1 MKARPVAASAAE
13 QRHETLMRY
22 LPIALWLPRYRA
34 SDLPGDVTAGVVVA
48 IMLVPQAM
56 AYALLAGLPPE
67 VGLYASVAPLVLYAV
82 FGSSRSMAV
91 GPTALVSLLV
101 ATTVARFAAE
111 GVHPVAL
118 VATLAALVGA
128 LQLTMGLLRLGFLVN
143 LLSQPVVAGF
153 TGAAALIIA
162 LSQMSHLAGI
172 RDVGHGKPHEMLVRL
187 LARWHD
193 ASLPTLGVAAGSL
206 LVLWVFRARLGSWLR
221 RRGMKERV
229 ADAVAKAGPLA
240 AVVAAMVVTW
250 ALDLPSRH
258 GVAVVGA
265 VPVGLPMWSA
275 PGLPL
280 EIAGDLAL
288 AALTIAFVSFM
299 ESISIAKVLAGKHRQ
314 PIRPNVEL
322 RAFGAANLA
331 AAFTGGYPV
340 SSGLSRSIVNHSTG
354 ARTALASLVTAALVG
369 ATLLFFTPLFRF
381 LPQATLAAVVLVAI
395 LGLVDGRAAG
405 KLYRYSR
412 ADFSAYALTAI
423 VVFLVGVQEGVAV
436 GVAASLLLFLWRA
449 SHPHLAV
456 LGRVGQTEHYRN
468 ILNYPVETCPHV
480 LAVRID
486 ESLFFANT
494 KFLEENLL
502 RLAAAQPGI
511 TDLILVCSAVNA
523 IDASALETLER
534 LDGELREAGV
544 RFHLAEVK
552 GPVMARLIRAGF
564 ADRFGPERIHLSTY
578 QAMIALGC
586 GGGRLQETTLA
597 S

>member
-1 MKARPVAASAAE
+1 
-13 QRHETLMRY
+13 
-22 LPIALWLPRYRA
+22 
-34 SDLPGDVTAGVVVA
+34 
-48 IMLVPQAM
+48 M

-67 VGLYASVAPLVLYAV
+67 IGLYASVVPLVIYAV

-101 ATTVARFAAE
+101 ATTVGRFAAE

-162 LSQMSHLAGI
+162 LSQMSHFAGI
-172 RDVGHGKPHEMLVRL
+172 RDVGHGKPHEVLVRL

-193 ASLPTLGVAAGSL
+193 ANLPTLGVAAGSL
-206 LVLWVFRARLGSWLR
+206 LVLWVFRARLGAWLR
-221 RRGMKERV
+221 RRGTKDSV
-229 ADAVAKAGPLA
+229 ADAVAKTGPLA
-240 AVVAAMVVTW
+240 AVGGATLVAW
-250 ALDLPSRH
+250 ALDLPSRY

-314 PIRPNVEL
+314 PIRPNAEL

-340 SSGLSRSIVNHSTG
+340 SSGLSRSMVNHSAG

-412 ADFSAYALTAI
+412 ADFAAYALTAI

-456 LGRVGQTEHYRN
+456 LGRVAQTEHYRN
-468 ILNYPVETCPHV
+468 ILNFPVETCPHV

-486 ESLFFANT
+486 ESLFFANA

-564 ADRFGPERIHLSTY
+564 ADRLGGERIHLSTY